1 MSTNYEK
8 FIAANHALL
17 NCMAQVPADEFKAMS
32 AADQGKVCFT
42 EATAVRE
49 HLETGNL
56 SFGSLLK
63 ERMASLN
70 AQQ

>member
-1 MSTNYEK
+1 M
-8 FIAANHALL
+8 AA
-17 NCMAQVPADEFKAMS
+17 VPAEEFKAMS

-49 HLETGNL
+49 HLESGNL
-56 SFGSLLK
+56 SFGAILK

>member
-17 NCMAQVPADEFKAMS
+17 TCMASVPAEEFKAMS
-32 AADQGKVCFT
+32 AADQGNVCLS

-49 HLETGNL
+49 HLASGNL
-56 SFGSLLK
+56 SFGSILK
-63 ERMASLN
+63 ERIASLN
-70 AQQ
+70 QQ